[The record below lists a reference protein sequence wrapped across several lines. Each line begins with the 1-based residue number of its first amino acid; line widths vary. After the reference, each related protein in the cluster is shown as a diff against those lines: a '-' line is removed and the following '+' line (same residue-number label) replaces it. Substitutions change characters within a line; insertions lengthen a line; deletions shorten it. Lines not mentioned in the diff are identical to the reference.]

1 MSQVCLSFSHAL
13 PAQSSKKST
22 QRALMYR
29 TGISR
34 KKIRASNF
42 LNTPSKDQFFS
53 SALVPIKQL
62 AVFEPQPP
70 SDRSSKVSRYLKCDS
85 RENQRESFNN
95 CVNLVLV
102 FKNCAILQCDVNTTW
117 AVNCWSFITNYIL
130 KNVFIVFNYI
140 PLNVFPAK
148 VPGLFSAMITFI

>member
-1 MSQVCLSFSHAL
+1 MRVRYPGSCMCGGHWHRCARPCVSVCVRQVCLSFSHAL

-95 CVNLVLV
+95 CENLVLV
-102 FKNCAILQCDVNTTW
+102 FKNCAIL
-117 AVNCWSFITNYIL
+117 
-130 KNVFIVFNYI
+130 
-140 PLNVFPAK
+140 
-148 VPGLFSAMITFI
+148 